1 MSWLATP
8 IERTA
13 LMRRVQRGEGSA
25 RVFNR
30 YAAQREQMAEDADD
44 DRTARPSLRLRLA
57 WRGSS
62 SRGED
67 TDAQYPR

>member
-44 DRTARPSLRLRLA
+44 DPDGQAELEAEAGLGRLEL
-57 WRGSS
+57 S
-62 SRGED
+62 
-67 TDAQYPR
+67 